1 MDLFKLAITVLGGLS
16 IFIYGMGLMSE
27 GLTQIAGSRLK
38 AAIWSDARSARP
50 LSPKGGL
57 AMRMEERKRRKERR
71 TRIEIAIGLAV
82 VALLYLL
89 QLFA

>member
-1 MDLFKLAITVLGGLS
+1 MDFFKLAITVLGGLS

-38 AAIWSDARSARP
+38 AALWSDARSALP

-57 AMRMEERKRRKERR
+57 AMRMEERKCRKERR

>member
-1 MDLFKLAITVLGGLS
+1 
-16 IFIYGMGLMSE
+16 
-27 GLTQIAGSRLK
+27 
-38 AAIWSDARSARP
+38 
-50 LSPKGGL
+50 
-57 AMRMEERKRRKERR
+57 MRMEERKRCKERR